1 MNKSLWNSQNYVGS
15 EKHAHTHA
23 SFEQSHLSSFKKTLD
38 AERSSTWK
46 SHHLH
51 TALTRAVW
59 HGLDA
64 HPVTGI
70 LHGILVEA
78 TMSRTT
84 SPRLWNAFATSAFT
98 DDDKDPWG
106 MMCQLKPE
114 GKKVIGI
121 QGLTCFSSAL
131 PAVLGWAIP
140 SSHTSLPGST
150 EAWYRSL

>member
-15 EKHAHTHA
+15 EKHAHTHP

-38 AERSSTWK
+38 AEHSSTWK

-51 TALTRAVW
+51 TALTRAVS

-70 LHGILVEA
+70 LHGILVDA

-114 GKKVIGI
+114 GEKGNWNPRPDLLFVSPACSA
-121 QGLTCFSSAL
+121 GLCYSQLSYF
-131 PAVLGWAIP
+131 
-140 SSHTSLPGST
+140 TS
-150 EAWYRSL
+150 RI